1 MVLVSAENGDY
12 LNTIYKM
19 ATNKEIMNVDM
30 TNVDNINNPLYHKL
44 FVSSESEWFDS
55 IEELIQSD
63 YTLQLPMHDSFILRI
78 KNL

>member
-1 MVLVSAENGDY
+1 
-12 LNTIYKM
+12 
-19 ATNKEIMNVDM
+19 M

-63 YTLQLPMHDSFILRI
+63 YTLQLPMHDSPL
-78 KNL
+78 